1 MSRKTY
7 EKLSKNSINQY
18 VNYIDKMIKSGKSIS
33 QIKRM
38 NVKQWQNIFG
48 KHGRLKKE
56 SLESK
61 KRIFIGQISR
71 HVNQVITEYIDR
83 QNIQNNEYKTFL
95 YNQAYELLRTK
106 QEKIEKVNEVNYE
119 PIESEGQY
127 GVMKV
132 IDLKDNHEYFIK
144 YHDKKSFNKKFE
156 DLKQQYKISNFITK
170 LLGVYM
176 YKTEISKQFQKRLN
190 TYNIV

>member
-1 MSRKTY
+1 MSRKNY
-7 EKLSKNSINQY
+7 EQLSRSSKNKY
-18 VNYIDKMIKSGKSIS
+18 VNYLDKMVKSGKSIS

-38 NVKQWQNIFG
+38 NVKQWKNTFG
-48 KHGRLKKE
+48 DYGRLKKS

-61 KRIFIGQISR
+61 KRVIIGQITR
-71 HVNQVITEYIDR
+71 HVNQIVSEYIEK

-106 QEKIEKVNEVNYE
+106 QEKIEKVNEVNYQS
-119 PIESEGQY
+119 IENEGQY

-144 YHDKKSFNKKFE
+144 YHDKKSFNKRFE
-156 DLKQQYKISNFITK
+156 DLKQQYKISNFITR

-190 TYNIV
+190 TYNIA

>member
-7 EKLSKNSINQY
+7 EQKSKKSKELY
-18 VNYIDKMIKSGKSIS
+18 VNYIDKIIKSGKSIS

-38 NVKQWQNIFG
+38 NVSQWQNIFG
-48 KHGRLKKE
+48 KHGRLKKS
-56 SLESK
+56 SLEAK
-61 KRIFIGQISR
+61 KRVIIGQISKD
-71 HVNQVITEYIDR
+71 VNKVVSDYIER

-95 YNQAYELLRTK
+95 YNQSYELLRTK
-106 QEKIEKVNEVNYE
+106 QEKIDKVNEVNYE
-119 PIESEGQY
+119 PIEREGQY
-127 GVMKV
+127 GVMKL
-132 IDLKDNHEYFIK
+132 IDLKNEHEYYIK

-190 TYNIV
+190 TLNIA